1 MSFDFLKLIFGLYIA
16 IKGADVLISNSTAIG
31 RKLKI
36 SDFFIGL
43 VIVGF
48 GTSISELLVSIEAVL
63 SNSPDLSI
71 GNILGSNIANILLV
85 LSVVGFINSIKIN
98 KISRFDIIFHLVI
111 HLAFFLI
118 FTFYKFDFLFG
129 ILFLTSFIFY
139 MIYSFKN
146 SMVSSEINSEV
157 NFDSLSKFSYKKPV
171 IFGLPIVVISIIIT
185 LFGVNIS
192 VESAIKISDNLNI
205 PDSFIG
211 LSVIAIGTSLPELVT
226 SIAAAKRKKSA
237 IIFGNIIGSNIY
249 NLLFILGISSLFEL
263 FNYQK
268 KILEL
273 DVIFLSLIVTLFS
286 FTLLKRY
293 DINLKFSLIC
303 LFGYLFY
310 ISNLV
315 MRNFW
320 KSFTRYPLN

>member
-293 DINLKFSLIC
+293 DINLKFS
-303 LFGYLFY
+303 
-310 ISNLV
+310 
-315 MRNFW
+315 
-320 KSFTRYPLN
+320 

>member
-237 IIFGNIIGSNIY
+237 IIFCTIIGSNIY

-315 MRNFW
+315 MRNF
-320 KSFTRYPLN
+320 

>member
-1 MSFDFLKLIFGLYIA
+1 
-16 IKGADVLISNSTAIG
+16 
-31 RKLKI
+31 
-36 SDFFIGL
+36 
-43 VIVGF
+43 
-48 GTSISELLVSIEAVL
+48 
-63 SNSPDLSI
+63 
-71 GNILGSNIANILLV
+71 
-85 LSVVGFINSIKIN
+85 
-98 KISRFDIIFHLVI
+98 
-111 HLAFFLI
+111 
-118 FTFYKFDFLFG
+118 
-129 ILFLTSFIFY
+129 

-315 MRNFW
+315 MRNF
-320 KSFTRYPLN
+320 